1 LNTNSQRKFEN
12 YNDYNYLYSN
22 KNIRNDIVSNS
33 ERVDQKITPETISK
47 IEEEIDY
54 TLGDLS

>member
-1 LNTNSQRKFEN
+1 M
-12 YNDYNYLYSN
+12 
-22 KNIRNDIVSNS
+22 RNDIVSQS
-33 ERVDQKITPETISK
+33 ERIDQKITPETISK